1 MFVSFTS
8 PASRCSRT
16 RGFTLVEIMVVV
28 VIIGLLAAMSL
39 PTYRRITIRSKSA
52 AVENDL
58 RAFSTAFITY
68 NLQNG
73 KWPGDGDPHTIP
85 VEMTS
90 ALPTNFE
97 LKTAMGGYY
106 KWCNVGGPTPS
117 ADGVPCKT
125 AIIIQGDTTS
135 PLNDDEDLRLLIDK
149 QLDDGDL
156 HNGNIQVG
164 STGSL
169 VFIIEK

>member
-1 MFVSFTS
+1 
-8 PASRCSRT
+8 
-16 RGFTLVEIMVVV
+16 MVVV

-39 PTYRRITIRSKSA
+39 PAYRHITIRSKST

-73 KWPGDGDPHTIP
+73 KWPADEDARVIP
-85 VEMTS
+85 VEMAT
-90 ALPTNFE
+90 ALPTGFT
-97 LKTAMGGYY
+97 LKSPIGGYY
-106 KWCNVGGPTPS
+106 KWCYISHP
-117 ADGVPCKT
+117 DGVEAKA
-125 AIIIQGDTTS
+125 AIIVEGSSDS
-135 PLNDDEDLRLLIDK
+135 PLSDDEELRLLIDK

-164 STGSL
+164 STGAL
-169 VFIIEK
+169 VYILEK

>member
-1 MFVSFTS
+1 MSVSFTS
-8 PASRCSRT
+8 PASHSSRA
-16 RGFTLVEIMVVV
+16 RGFTLVEVMVVV

-39 PTYRRITIRSKSA
+39 PTYRHITIRSKA
-52 AVENDL
+52 TAVENDL

-73 KWPGDGDPHTIP
+73 KWPGDEDPHVVP
-85 VEMTS
+85 VEMAS
-90 ALPTNFE
+90 ALPTNFV

-106 KWCNVGGPTPS
+106 KWCFPTAPGTS
-117 ADGVPCKT
+117 DGVACKT
-125 AIIIQGDTTS
+125 AISIVGDADS

-156 HNGNIQVG
+156 HTGNIQVG